1 MLCCGTNE
9 IRLLYLAPSRP
20 SPHLVLALFLATT
33 PEGKRGLEL
42 WVTLPPLLR
51 PEGPFPSFL
60 LERTQ
65 DGGANPE
72 SPACTLVDPELM
84 GGGLSPE
91 AQPVLESLRAP
102 QKRGVWAGRGMRKT
116 PLKKS

>member
-20 SPHLVLALFLATT
+20 SPHLVSLFLATT

-65 DGGANPE
+65 DGGQTQNLLHAHWWTP
-72 SPACTLVDPELM
+72 SSW
-84 GGGLSPE
+84 GGGC
-91 AQPVLESLRAP
+91 P
-102 QKRGVWAGRGMRKT
+102 QR
-116 PLKKS
+116 PSQF